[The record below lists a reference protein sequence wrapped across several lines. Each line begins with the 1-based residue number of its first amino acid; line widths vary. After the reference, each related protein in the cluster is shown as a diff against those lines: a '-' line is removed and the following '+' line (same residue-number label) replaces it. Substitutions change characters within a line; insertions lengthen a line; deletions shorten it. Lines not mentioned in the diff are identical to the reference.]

1 MRPHFDS
8 NLIGELRNRVI
19 QHNQA
24 HPSAPVK
31 LQELRK
37 LYSSAHQGRTPGVT
51 AMAKIDSHLLAKAAR
66 DGFDEAE
73 HPRDDDGKFQAKGG
87 GGASAASAP
96 SPSLSVALPKTQ
108 REHEKLTEQNAGYAA
123 LQAAIIPETRY
134 REAAVSIRD
143 GTSAVAAIGLVTSLA
158 RGKENGLVARAARWA
173 GGQTGKLAAGI
184 GVGVAARGAT
194 TATSGLAAGA
204 DLVARLARSRAAGA
218 FATKLRA
225 GAAAR
230 EASARSS
237 TLAGAELGRKAGALA
252 GDFVAGAASR
262 SVRFLGDAAASGG
275 ATPRA
280 QAVRRGAMMVAL
292 AIPTALVIK
301 RTWKGSVLDP
311 EPFAQS
317 IDATSYRRIQKVA
330 AGDDL
335 AKAVPRVPGMWS
347 GGGRLVLAGLAGIGG
362 ALAGGA
368 GGAAA
373 GLGVGELVGRKR
385 GNPYR
390 DEDGK
395 FSSAANARNGAV
407 AGAVLGGAAAAL
419 GTYAMLRGGNAKLV
433 QGAARKAKDAFDR
446 RLSLTNTRLGQ
457 GGVKRLL
464 ATRDTVLDEAV
475 QQNPQFKAARDAMER
490 YGASTDLHYKR
501 RIADE
506 VNEKIGSIA
515 AFWDEFK
522 VPDKAGKT
530 WRSVADIKAGIPQR
544 NLKDTRAASEI
555 KAFAE
560 RATPA
565 QFKQAIKDLAPE
577 QQTTALHW
585 FEGRSGW
592 VNGVDDQITAH
603 FGKIKT
609 AEDTVAQTAAAWG
622 EAQTAETS
630 AKAILARTTGL
641 EAVHAAEAAVETA
654 SVATAK
660 AAELNAK
667 ASTTALK
674 LKDAGAG
681 IVSPITGKKIP
692 AASAMDQAVII
703 SDISAKARD
712 KAARVFD
719 ATVAETRGK
728 QAQMIAE
735 RANRNLGALAVM
747 SEAHGVPRGA
757 KSATA
762 KVAALHREV
771 RGLQRKA
778 SQVQRELQTV
788 RDARA
793 ALRGRNIDPTVRA
806 DLDSR
811 VSAATASW
819 DEVSGELAL
828 ARARRA
834 SAVTDYQNALD
845 NPAPGSRIRLM
856 PESLAA
862 DIRQDLRQA
871 TAQMTGA
878 ARDFLQRPTMQR
890 LAAFAADKTALARA
904 GATDLAHELF
914 FTPDGKGGF
923 SPSWIKTTRN
933 IGLIGLAGDGAKD
946 LFNWGKDRV
955 LGPEDGKTPAP
966 FPRGLS
972 IETDTNALTGASFS
986 ALTAP
991 HPTEKGERIVV
1002 YGERQ
1007 DSTNGQVRPIVSGG
1021 KMSQVKGA
1029 LRDGRWE
1036 RPEGGGGGGGGGGA
1050 LDTGDLH
1057 NLPQA
1062 VKDMVKS
1069 ALSEIGKAGAIVRE
1083 NIPGAGDVRVA
1094 YLKMG
1099 SDAKGASQP
1108 VRQHIENLYLTPD
1121 KKGGDDQRTYFHALK
1136 SLFANEAQ
1144 VLTPQQRYVLLT
1156 NRAKANEV
1164 PRNHHSIFPNAADFN
1179 TDDRGAIARALT
1191 SEMDRALRFNPN
1203 REEKANLHRA
1213 AHIVGVQ
1220 KGLSPE
1226 TMLGIHKKIAG
1237 QSQGGEQRQG
1247 NPGQGDAG
1255 PSVRD
1260 NVRKSASQPKD
1271 WDDEEFEN
1279 LTAGHANRFGRSLTN
1294 NWPGSNRDVQNVVKV
1309 LASHVGRV
1317 HGLGLQDS
1325 VTVAANALNAFA
1337 GSSQESRR
1345 NAADHIKEGHW
1356 ETDAAL
1362 YDSLDAEARKLKRAA
1377 RVEKLDDIDDLIKA
1391 FDSTKHQRHG
1401 AGSSEGGEFAPAGGG
1416 SAGAPRQP
1424 TQRRQTPGRAAMVRH
1439 ARPKPV
1445 AAAPKPVAAAPM
1457 GSLHPVRISGELGY
1471 NAGMEAASEIASRF
1485 LGAVAGKKA
1494 DIVTTEV
1501 SAIAGERLAEQGAHH
1516 LAGKQAVVG
1525 VANKLASK
1533 VAAGFPAGAAMSIA
1547 ERFLPGPAQIVSAGV
1562 KLAAAAVGGAVGN
1575 FAGDAAA
1582 RAAYRV
1588 AGKPVPERVEE
1599 EFSLGRMA
1607 AETGGQ
1613 IVGST
1618 IGGIAGGF
1626 AGGVGAFAGG
1636 VAGSWAGAELGRAA
1650 HSWFTG
1656 YDPNAVQRAMTRF
1669 SGPAE

>member
-24 HPSAPVK
+24 HPDAPVR
-31 LQELRK
+31 LQVLRK
-37 LYSSAHQGRTPGVT
+37 LYASAYQGKTPGVK
-51 AMAKIDSHLLAKAAR
+51 AMAKIDSYLLAKSGG
-66 DGFDEAE
+66 DDFDESK
-73 HPRDDDGKFQAKGG
+73 HPRDEDGQFRSKGG
-87 GGASAASAP
+87 GGGSARAAA
-96 SPSLSVALPKTQ
+96 SPSLPTKLPVTP
-108 REHEKLTEQNAGYAA
+108 REHEEMTAQNAGYAA
-123 LQAAIIPETRY
+123 LQAAFIPETRFG
-134 REAAVSIRD
+134 EGAVALRD
-143 GTSAVAAIGLVTSLA
+143 GLSLAAGAGLVASLA
-158 RGKENGLVARAARWA
+158 RGKKNGLAARSARWA

-184 GVGVAARGAT
+184 GAGIATRGAT
-194 TATSGLAAGA
+194 TAASTLAAGA
-204 DLVARLARSRAAGA
+204 DLVARLARSRTAGSLAA
-218 FATKLRA
+218 KLRA
-225 GAAAR
+225 GVAAR
-230 EASARSS
+230 EASAHSA
-237 TLAGAELGRKAGALA
+237 TLAAAELGRKAGARA
-252 GDFVAGAASR
+252 SDFVAGAASR
-262 SVRFLGDAAASGG
+262 SVRFLGDAAAAGG

-280 QAVRRGAMMVAL
+280 QAVRRGAMMAAL
-292 AIPTALVIK
+292 AIPAGLAIE
-301 RTWKGSVLDP
+301 RSWKGSVLDP
-311 EPFAQS
+311 EPLGRS
-317 IDATSYRRIQKVA
+317 IDALSYRRVQKVA
-330 AGDDL
+330 PGDDL
-335 AKAVPRVPGMWS
+335 AKTVPRVPGMWS
-347 GGGRLVLAGLAGIGG
+347 GGGRLVLAGLAGLGG

-368 GGAAA
+368 TGAAA
-373 GLGVGELVGRKR
+373 GRGVGELVGRKR

-390 DEDGK
+390 DEEGK
-395 FSSAANARNGAV
+395 FTSAANARNGAV

-419 GTYAMLRGGNAKLV
+419 GTYAALRGGNAKLV
-433 QGAARKAKDAFDR
+433 QAAARKAKEAFDR
-446 RLSLTNTRLGQ
+446 RLPLTTSRRGQ
-457 GGVKRLL
+457 AEVKRLL
-464 ATRDTVLDEAV
+464 ATRDAVLDEAV
-475 QQNPQFKAARDAMER
+475 QKNPQFRAAQEAMAR
-490 YGASTDLHYKR
+490 YGASADLHYKR

-515 AFWDEFK
+515 AFWDDFK
-522 VPDKAGKT
+522 VPHRAGKT
-530 WRSVADIKAGIPQR
+530 WRSVSDIKAGIPQR
-544 NLKDTRAASEI
+544 SLKDSRAASEI

-565 QFKQAIKDLAPE
+565 QFKQAIKDLTPE

-592 VNGVDDQITAH
+592 INGVDDQIASH
-603 FGKIKT
+603 FGKIKA
-609 AEDTVAQTAAAWG
+609 AEAKVVETAAAWG
-622 EAQTAETS
+622 EAQAAETS

-641 EAVHAAEAAVETA
+641 EAVRAAEQVVETA
-654 SVATAK
+654 SAATAK

-667 ASTTALK
+667 ASTAALK
-674 LKDAGAG
+674 LKDVGAG

-692 AASAMDQAVII
+692 AASAMDQAAII
-703 SDISAKARD
+703 SDISEKARA
-712 KAARVFD
+712 KAARAFD
-719 ATVAETRGK
+719 ATVAEARGR
-728 QAQMIAE
+728 QAARVAE

-747 SEAHGVPRGA
+747 SQAHGVPRGA

-793 ALRGRNIDPTVRA
+793 ALRGRNIDPATKA
-806 DLDSR
+806 DLDGR
-811 VSAATASW
+811 LAAATAAW
-819 DEVSGELAL
+819 DEVSGDLAM

-834 SAVTDYQNALD
+834 SAVTDYQNALE
-845 NPAPGSRIRLM
+845 NPSPGSRIRLM

-871 TAQMTGA
+871 TAQMRGA
-878 ARDFLQRPTMQR
+878 ARDFLRRPTMQR
-890 LAAFAADKTALARA
+890 LAAFAAEKTASARA
-904 GATDLAHELF
+904 GATDLAHDLF
-914 FTPDGKGGF
+914 FMPDGKGGF
-923 SPSWIKTTRN
+923 TPSWIKATRN
-933 IGLIGLAGDGAKD
+933 IGVIGLAGEGAKD
-946 LFNWGKDRV
+946 LFNWGKNKV
-955 LGPEDGKTPAP
+955 LGPEDGRQPAP

-991 HPTEKGERIVV
+991 HPTEKGERIVI

-1021 KMSQVKGA
+1021 KLSQVKGA

-1036 RPEGGGGGGGGGGA
+1036 RPEGGGGGGGGA

-1062 VKDMVKS
+1062 VKEKVRS
-1069 ALSEIGKAGAIVRE
+1069 ALAEIGKAGAIVRE

-1099 SDAKGASQP
+1099 SDARGASQP
-1108 VRQHIENLYLTPD
+1108 VREHIENQYLKPD

-1156 NRAKANEV
+1156 NRAKANEAT
-1164 PRNHHSIFPNAADFN
+1164 RYHHSIFPNSADFA
-1179 TDDRGAIARALT
+1179 TEDRGAIARALT
-1191 SEMDRALRFNPN
+1191 SEMDRALRFNPS

-1213 AHIVGVQ
+1213 AHIVGIQ

-1237 QSQGGEQRQG
+1237 QGQGGEQRGGSQA
-1247 NPGQGDAG
+1247 QRDAG

-1260 NVRKSASQPKD
+1260 NVRKSVSQPKD
-1271 WDDEEFEN
+1271 WNDDEFEN
-1279 LTAGHANRFGRSLTN
+1279 VTAGHATRLGRSLTN
-1294 NWPGSNRDVQNVVKV
+1294 NWPGSNRDVQNVLKV
-1309 LASHVGRV
+1309 FASHVGRT

-1325 VTVAANALNAFA
+1325 VTAATNALNAFA

-1356 ETDAAL
+1356 ETDEAL
-1362 YDSLDAEARKLKRAA
+1362 YDSLDAEARKLQRAA

-1391 FDSTKHQRHG
+1391 FDPTKHQRHG
-1401 AGSSEGGEFAPAGGG
+1401 AGSPQGGEFAPEGGG
-1416 SAGAPRQP
+1416 SAGAPARP
-1424 TQRRQTPGRAAMVRH
+1424 TQRRP
-1439 ARPKPV
+1439 
-1445 AAAPKPVAAAPM
+1445 AAARANAGRHGRPQSEAQAAM
-1457 GSLHPVRISGELGY
+1457 GSLHPVRIAGNLGY
-1471 NAGMEAASEIASRF
+1471 ETGMQAASEIASRF
-1485 LGAVAGKKA
+1485 LGEVVGKKA
-1494 DIVTTEV
+1494 EVVTTEV
-1501 SAIAGERLAEQGAHH
+1501 SALAGERLAEKGVHH
-1516 LAGKQAVVG
+1516 LAGKQAAVG
-1525 VANKLASK
+1525 AANKLAGK
-1533 VAAGFPAGAAMSIA
+1533 ITAGVPAGAAMSIA
-1547 ERFLPGPAQIVSAGV
+1547 ERFLPGPAQIVSGGV
-1562 KLAAAAVGGAVGN
+1562 KLAAAAVGGMVGN
-1575 FAGDAAA
+1575 YAGDAAA

-1607 AETGGQ
+1607 AETTGQ

-1618 IGGIAGGF
+1618 IGGAVGAFG
-1626 AGGVGAFAGG
+1626 GGVGAFAGG

-1656 YDPNAVQRAMTRF
+1656 YDPKAVNRAMARF
-1669 SGPAE
+1669 SGPSA